1 MPDASG
7 ANGADAGGRRR
18 ERPVRPG
25 QSEAPSVTDGR
36 TSASTG
42 REESAASL
50 ARTIARGERSSLE
63 VVDSTFERIAAVQ
76 ERLNPFCFVYEEE
89 ARALARKADDAVA
102 AGAPLPPLH
111 GVPVAIKDFTPLAG
125 KRTTRGSYA
134 LEHWVP
140 DEDPVIVRRLRAAG
154 AIVVART
161 TTPEFAFSSFTESPL
176 WGITRNPWDPT
187 RTPGGSSGGS
197 AVAVA
202 TGCVPLAEGTDM
214 GGSVRIPA
222 ALCGVVGM
230 KPSLGRIPMDILP
243 TAFDSI
249 SHFGPLARTVED
261 AALFLSVTQGA
272 HDADIRSLGDSP
284 DYRDLRPDSLQGKR
298 IALSVDLGFYAV
310 DADVEANTRAAA
322 GALEGLGARVE
333 EVHLDWSRR
342 VVDAWF
348 AYWGVFLAASFG
360 DLREAHAARMDPEVL
375 RLMAEGDRMG
385 AVAFK
390 RLETVFT
397 EQWKGLAAVFERFDA
412 LVCPTMALPAP
423 KVGKDD
429 SDFDWED
436 ESGRLHGLDMTCPF
450 NNVAPCP
457 ALSVPSGFTRD
468 GLPTGL
474 QIVGR
479 RHDDRGVL
487 EIGAALEP
495 LIGWPAWHPPWESPE
510 ARR

>member
-1 MPDASG
+1 M
-7 ANGADAGGRRR
+7 
-18 ERPVRPG
+18 
-25 QSEAPSVTDGR
+25 TDGR
-36 TSASTG
+36 KSVSTAC
-42 REESAASL
+42 EETAAEV
-50 ARTIARGERSSLE
+50 ARQIARGERSSLE
-63 VVDSTFERIAAVQ
+63 VVDAAFERIAAVQ
-76 ERLNPFCFVYEEE
+76 ETLNPFCFLYEEE
-89 ARALARKADDAVA
+89 ARNLAREADAMVA
-102 AGAPLPPLH
+102 AGAVLPPLH

-134 LEHWVP
+134 FEHWVP
-140 DEDPVIVRRLRAAG
+140 DSDPVIVQRLRAAG
-154 AIVVART
+154 AIIVART

-176 WGITRNPWDPT
+176 WGITRNPWNPA

-197 AVAVA
+197 AVAVS
-202 TGCVPLAEGTDM
+202 TGCVPFAEGTDM

-222 ALCGVVGM
+222 ALCGVVGL

-284 DYRDLRPDSLQGKR
+284 DYRDLQPDSLEGRR
-298 IALSVDLGFYAV
+298 IALSTDLGFYAV
-310 DADVEANTRAAA
+310 DREVEANTRAAA
-322 GALEGLGARVE
+322 DMLGELGGQVE
-333 EVHLDWSRR
+333 EIDLGWSRR

-348 AYWGVFLAASFG
+348 ACWGVFLAASFG
-360 DLREAHAARMDPEVL
+360 SLREEHESRMDPDVL
-375 RLMAEGDRMG
+375 RLMAEGDRMS
-385 AVAFK
+385 AVEFK
-390 RLETVFT
+390 RLEFVFT
-397 EQWKGLAAVFERFDA
+397 EQWQELAAAFERFDA
-412 LVCPTMALPAP
+412 LICPTMALPAP
-423 KVGKDD
+423 DVGRDD

-436 ESGRLHGLDMTCPF
+436 ASGRYHGLDMTCPF

-495 LIGWPAWHPPWESPE
+495 LIGWPKWRPPLG
-510 ARR
+510 

>member
-1 MPDASG
+1 MHSA
-7 ANGADAGGRRR
+7 R
-18 ERPVRPG
+18 EG
-25 QSEAPSVTDGR
+25 
-36 TSASTG
+36 SAV
-42 REESAASL
+42 EL
-50 ARTIARGERSSLE
+50 ARAIARGERSSLE
-63 VVDSTFERIAAVQ
+63 IVDRAFERIAAVQ
-76 ERLNPFCFVYEEE
+76 GALNPFCFLYEEE
-89 ARALARKADDAVA
+89 ARNLARAADAAVA
-102 AGAPLPPLH
+102 AGATPPPLH
-111 GVPVAIKDFTPLAG
+111 GVPVAVKDFTPLAG
-125 KRTTRGSYA
+125 KRTTRGSFA
-134 LEHWVP
+134 LEHWIP
-140 DEDPVIVRRLRAAG
+140 DRDPVIVRRLRAAG
-154 AIVVART
+154 AIIVART

-176 WGITRNPWDPT
+176 WGITRNPWNPA

-272 HDADIRSLGDSP
+272 HDADIRSLGDAP
-284 DYRDLRPDSLQGKR
+284 DYDDLRPDSLEGRR
-298 IALSVDLGFYAV
+298 IALSTDLGFYAV
-310 DADVEANTRAAA
+310 DAEVEANTRAAA
-322 GALEGLGARVE
+322 ATLEDLGARVE
-333 EVHLDWSRR
+333 EVRLDWSRR

-360 DLREAHAARMDPEVL
+360 DLREEHASRMDPEVL

-397 EQWKGLAAVFERFDA
+397 EQWKELAAVFESFDA
-412 LVCPTMALPAP
+412 LVCPTMALAAP
-423 KVGKDD
+423 EVGRED
-429 SDFDWED
+429 SDFDRED
-436 ESGRLHGLDMTCPF
+436 ESGRYHGLDMTCPF

-495 LIGWPAWHPPWESPE
+495 LIGWPEWRPPREWQEPG
-510 ARR
+510 R

>member
-1 MPDASG
+1 M
-7 ANGADAGGRRR
+7 
-18 ERPVRPG
+18 
-25 QSEAPSVTDGR
+25 
-36 TSASTG
+36 SASTAC
-42 REESAASL
+42 EETAAEV
-50 ARTIARGERSSLE
+50 ARQIARGERSSLE
-63 VVDSTFERIAAVQ
+63 VVDAAFERIAAVQ
-76 ERLNPFCFVYEEE
+76 ETLNPFCFLYEEE
-89 ARALARKADDAVA
+89 ARDLAREADAAVA
-102 AGAPLPPLH
+102 AGAVLPPLH

-134 LEHWVP
+134 FEHWVP
-140 DEDPVIVRRLRAAG
+140 DSDPVIVRRLRAAG
-154 AIVVART
+154 AIIVART

-176 WGITRNPWDPT
+176 WGITRNPWNPAL
-187 RTPGGSSGGS
+187 TPGGSSGGS

-202 TGCVPLAEGTDM
+202 TGCVPFAEGTDM

-222 ALCGVVGM
+222 ALCGVVGL

-261 AALFLSVTQGA
+261 AALFLSVAQGA

-284 DYRDLRPDSLQGKR
+284 DYANLRPDSLVGKR

-310 DADVEANTRAAA
+310 DCEVEANIRTAADML
-322 GALEGLGARVE
+322 GELGAQVE
-333 EVHLDWSRR
+333 EIDLGWSRR

-360 DLREAHAARMDPEVL
+360 DLREEHESRMDPDVL
-375 RLMAEGDRMG
+375 RLMADGDRMS
-385 AVAFK
+385 AVEFK
-390 RLETVFT
+390 RLEFVFT
-397 EQWKGLAAVFERFDA
+397 EQWKELAAAFEVFDA
-412 LVCPTMALPAP
+412 LICPTMALPAP
-423 KVGKDD
+423 AVGRDD
-429 SDFDWED
+429 SDFGWDD
-436 ESGRLHGLDMTCPF
+436 EFGRLHGLDMTCPF

-495 LIGWPAWHPPWESPE
+495 LIGWPEWRPPLG
-510 ARR
+510 

>member
-1 MPDASG
+1 MGVHSEH
-7 ANGADAGGRRR
+7 
-18 ERPVRPG
+18 ER
-25 QSEAPSVTDGR
+25 
-36 TSASTG
+36 SAT
-42 REESAASL
+42 EL
-50 ARTIARGERSSLE
+50 AQAIARGELSSVE
-63 VVDSTFERIAAVQ
+63 VIESAFRRIDSVQ
-76 ERLNPFCFVYEEE
+76 GKLNPFCFLYEEE
-89 ARALARKADDAVA
+89 AHRLGREADAAVA
-102 AGAPLPPLH
+102 SGAPLPPLH

-140 DEDPVIVRRLRAAG
+140 DEDPVVVKRLRAAG
-154 AIVVART
+154 AIIVART

-176 WGITRNPWDPT
+176 WGITRNPWNPAH
-187 RTPGGSSGGS
+187 TPGGSSGGS

-222 ALCGVVGM
+222 ALCGVVGL

-272 HDADIRSLGDSP
+272 HDSDIRSLGDVP
-284 DYRDLRPDSLQGKR
+284 AYEDLRPDSLEGRR

-310 DADVEANTRAAA
+310 DSEVEANTRAAA
-322 GALEGLGARVE
+322 DMLKGLGARVE
-333 EVHLDWSRR
+333 EVRLDWSRR
-342 VVDAWF
+342 VVDTWF

-360 DLREAHAARMDPEVL
+360 DLRAEHASRMDPEVL

-397 EQWKGLAAVFERFDA
+397 EQWKELAAVFESFDA

-423 KVGKDD
+423 EVGRED
-429 SDFDWED
+429 SDFDRED
-436 ESGRLHGLDMTCPF
+436 ESGRFHGLDMTCPF

-479 RHDDRGVL
+479 RHDDREVL

-495 LIGWPAWHPPWESPE
+495 LIGWPKWRPPPV
-510 ARR
+510 

>member
-1 MPDASG
+1 MRS
-7 ANGADAGGRRR
+7 AGEG
-18 ERPVRPG
+18 
-25 QSEAPSVTDGR
+25 
-36 TSASTG
+36 SAT
-42 REESAASL
+42 EL
-50 ARTIARGERSSLE
+50 AREIARGERSSVE
-63 VVDSTFERIAAVQ
+63 VIDAAFERMAAVQ
-76 ERLNPFCFVYEEE
+76 GELNPFCFLYEEE
-89 ARALARKADDAVA
+89 ARELARKADAAVA
-102 AGAPLPPLH
+102 AGAHSPPLH

-140 DEDPVIVRRLRAAG
+140 DEDPVIVKRLRIAG
-154 AIVVART
+154 AIIVART

-176 WGITRNPWDPT
+176 WGVTRNPWNPAH
-187 RTPGGSSGGS
+187 TPGGSSGGS

-261 AALFLSVTQGA
+261 AALFLSVTQGP

-284 DYRDLRPDSLQGKR
+284 DYRGLRPDSLQGKR

-310 DADVEANTRAAA
+310 DEEVEANTRAAA
-322 GALEGLGARVE
+322 DMLEDLGARVE
-333 EVHLDWSRR
+333 EVRLDWSRR

-360 DLREAHAARMDPEVL
+360 DLREEHGSRMDREVL
-375 RLMAEGDRMG
+375 RLMAEGDRMD

-390 RLETVFT
+390 RLECVFT
-397 EQWKGLAAVFERFDA
+397 EQWRELAAVFRTFDA

-423 KVGKDD
+423 QVGRND

-436 ESGRLHGLDMTCPF
+436 ESGRYHGLDMTSPF

-474 QIVGR
+474 QIVGH
-479 RHDDRGVL
+479 RHDERGVL

-495 LIGWPAWHPPWESPE
+495 LIGWPEWRP
-510 ARR
+510 RLG

>member
-1 MPDASG
+1 MTASPPLEG
-7 ANGADAGGRRR
+7 
-18 ERPVRPG
+18 
-25 QSEAPSVTDGR
+25 T
-36 TSASTG
+36 
-42 REESAASL
+42 AAEL
-50 ARTIARGERSSLE
+50 ARAIARGDRSSAE
-63 VVDSTFERIAAVQ
+63 VVDSAFERIAAVQ
-76 ERLNPFCFVYEEE
+76 EKLNPFCFVYEEE
-89 ARALARKADDAVA
+89 ARELALRADAAVS
-102 AGAPLPPLH
+102 AGAPLAALH

-125 KRTTRGSYA
+125 KRTTRGSRA

-140 DEDPVIVRRLRAAG
+140 DRDPVIVQRLAAAG
-154 AIVVART
+154 AIIVART

-176 WGITRNPWDPT
+176 WGITRNPWNPA

-222 ALCGVVGM
+222 ALCGVVGL

-261 AALFLSVTQGA
+261 VALFLSVTQGP

-284 DYRDLRPDSLQGKR
+284 DYRDLRPDSLQGRR
-298 IALSVDLGFYAV
+298 IALSVDLGFFAV
-310 DADVEANTRAAA
+310 DPEVEANTRAAA
-322 GALEGLGARVE
+322 DMLRDLGARVG
-333 EVHLDWSRR
+333 EVRLDWSRR

-348 AYWGVFLAASFG
+348 ACWGVFLAASFG
-360 DLREAHAARMDPEVL
+360 DLRDEHASRMDPEVL
-375 RLMAEGDRMG
+375 RLMAEGDRMD

-390 RLETVFT
+390 RLECVFT
-397 EQWKGLAAVFERFDA
+397 EQWQALAAVFESYDA

-423 KVGKDD
+423 EVGRDD
-429 SDFDWED
+429 SDFDRD
-436 ESGRLHGLDMTCPF
+436 DDSGRYHGLDMTCPF

-495 LIGWPAWHPPWESPE
+495 VIDWRRWRPPPV
-510 ARR
+510 

>member
-1 MPDASG
+1 MDEHSPNEG
-7 ANGADAGGRRR
+7 
-18 ERPVRPG
+18 
-25 QSEAPSVTDGR
+25 
-36 TSASTG
+36 
-42 REESAASL
+42 SAAEL
-50 ARTIARGERSSLE
+50 ARAIARGELSSVE
-63 VVDSTFERIAAVQ
+63 VIESAFRRIDSVQ
-76 ERLNPFCFVYEEE
+76 GKLNPFCFLYEEE
-89 ARALARKADDAVA
+89 AHGLAREADAAVA

-140 DEDPVIVRRLRAAG
+140 EEDPVIVKRLRAAG
-154 AIVVART
+154 AIIVART

-176 WGITRNPWDPT
+176 WGVTRNPWDPA

-197 AVAVA
+197 AAAVA

-222 ALCGVVGM
+222 ALCGVVGL

-272 HDADIRSLGDSP
+272 HDADIRSLGGSP
-284 DYRDLRPDSLQGKR
+284 DYGDLRPDSLRGRR

-310 DADVEANTRAAA
+310 DTEVEANTRNAADM
-322 GALEGLGARVE
+322 LRELGAQVE
-333 EVHLDWSRR
+333 EIHLDWNRR

-348 AYWGVFLAASFG
+348 ACWGVFLAASFG
-360 DLREAHAARMDPEVL
+360 NLRAEHASRMDPEVL

-385 AVAFK
+385 AVEFK
-390 RLETVFT
+390 RLEVIFT
-397 EQWKGLAAVFERFDA
+397 EQWKELAAVFESFEA

-423 KVGKDD
+423 EVGRED
-429 SDFDWED
+429 SDFGWED
-436 ESGRLHGLDMTCPF
+436 ESGRFHGFDMTCPF

-495 LIGWPAWHPPWESPE
+495 LIGWPEWRPPLG
-510 ARR
+510 

>member
-1 MPDASG
+1 MTVSPK
-7 ANGADAGGRRR
+7 R
-18 ERPVRPG
+18 EG
-25 QSEAPSVTDGR
+25 
-36 TSASTG
+36 
-42 REESAASL
+42 SAAEL
-50 ARTIARGERSSLE
+50 ARQIARGERSSVE
-63 VVDSTFERIAAVQ
+63 VIDRAFDRIAAVQ
-76 ERLNPFCFVYEEE
+76 EGLNPFCFLYEEE
-89 ARALARKADDAVA
+89 ARTLAGAADAAVA

-140 DEDPVIVRRLRAAG
+140 ERSPVIVQRLEAAG

-176 WGITRNPWDPT
+176 WGITRNPWNPA

-284 DYRDLRPDSLQGKR
+284 DYSNLRPDSLQGRR
-298 IALSVDLGFYAV
+298 IALSLDLGFYAV
-310 DADVEANTRAAA
+310 DADVEANTRTAADM
-322 GALEGLGARVE
+322 LRDLGAEVE
-333 EVHLDWSRR
+333 EIRLDWSRR

-348 AYWGVFLAASFG
+348 AYWEVFLAASFG
-360 DLREAHAARMDPEVL
+360 DLRKKHAARMDPEVL
-375 RLMAEGDRMG
+375 RLMAAGDRMG

-390 RLETVFT
+390 RLECVFT
-397 EQWKGLAAVFERFDA
+397 EQWHKLAAVFRDFDA
-412 LVCPTMALPAP
+412 LICPTMALPAP
-423 KVGKDD
+423 EAGRDD
-429 SDFDWED
+429 RDFDWED
-436 ESGRLHGLDMTCPF
+436 ASGRYHGLDMTCPF

-457 ALSVPSGFTRD
+457 ALSVPSGFSGD

-479 RHDDRGVL
+479 RHDDRAVL

-495 LIGWPAWHPPWESPE
+495 VIDWPSWRPGLT
-510 ARR
+510 

>member
-1 MPDASG
+1 MDEHSPIEG
-7 ANGADAGGRRR
+7 
-18 ERPVRPG
+18 
-25 QSEAPSVTDGR
+25 
-36 TSASTG
+36 
-42 REESAASL
+42 SAAEL
-50 ARTIARGERSSLE
+50 AQAIARGELSSVE
-63 VVDSTFERIAAVQ
+63 VIESAFRRIDSVQ
-76 ERLNPFCFVYEEE
+76 GKLNPFCFLYEEE
-89 ARALARKADDAVA
+89 AHGLAREADAAVA

-140 DEDPVIVRRLRAAG
+140 EEDPVIVKRLRAAG
-154 AIVVART
+154 AIIVART

-176 WGITRNPWDPT
+176 WGITRNPWDPA

-222 ALCGVVGM
+222 ALCGVVGL

-272 HDADIRSLGDSP
+272 HDADIRSLGGSP
-284 DYRDLRPDSLQGKR
+284 DYGDLRPDSLRGRR

-310 DADVEANTRAAA
+310 DTEVEANTRNAADM
-322 GALEGLGARVE
+322 LRELGAQVE
-333 EVHLDWSRR
+333 EIHLDWNRR

-360 DLREAHAARMDPEVL
+360 NLRAEHASRMDPEVL

-385 AVAFK
+385 AVEFK
-390 RLETVFT
+390 RLEVIFT
-397 EQWKGLAAVFERFDA
+397 EQWKELAAVFESFEA

-423 KVGKDD
+423 EVGRED

-436 ESGRLHGLDMTCPF
+436 ESGRFHGLDMTCPF

-457 ALSVPSGFTRD
+457 ALSVPSGFTRN

-495 LIGWPAWHPPWESPE
+495 LIGWPEWRPPLG
-510 ARR
+510 

>member
-1 MPDASG
+1 MQPA
-7 ANGADAGGRRR
+7 R
-18 ERPVRPG
+18 
-25 QSEAPSVTDGR
+25 DG
-36 TSASTG
+36 SAT
-42 REESAASL
+42 EL
-50 ARTIARGERSSLE
+50 AREIARGERSSAE
-63 VVDSTFERIAAVQ
+63 VIDAAFERIAAVQ
-76 ERLNPFCFVYEEE
+76 GELNPFCFLYEEE
-89 ARALARKADDAVA
+89 ARSFAREADVAVA
-102 AGAPLPPLH
+102 AGASLPPLH

-140 DEDPVIVRRLRAAG
+140 DEDPVIVERLRAAG
-154 AIVVART
+154 AIIVART

-176 WGITRNPWDPT
+176 WGITRNPWDPA

-222 ALCGVVGM
+222 ALCGIVGM

-261 AALFLSVTQGA
+261 AALFLSVTQGP

-284 DYRDLRPDSLQGKR
+284 DYRSLRPDSLEGRR

-310 DADVEANTRAAA
+310 DAEVAANTRAAA
-322 GALEGLGARVE
+322 DMLRELGARVE
-333 EVHLDWSRR
+333 EVRLDWSRV

-360 DLREAHAARMDPEVL
+360 DLREEHESRMDRQVL
-375 RLMAEGDRMG
+375 RLMAEGDRMD
-385 AVAFK
+385 AVTFK
-390 RLETVFT
+390 RLEGVFT
-397 EQWKGLAAVFERFDA
+397 QQWRELAAVFRTFDA

-423 KVGKDD
+423 EVGRDD
-429 SDFDWED
+429 SDFGHDD
-436 ESGRLHGLDMTCPF
+436 EYGRFHGFDMTCPF

-495 LIGWPAWHPPWESPE
+495 VLGWPGWRP
-510 ARR
+510 RLG

>member
-1 MPDASG
+1 MDEHSPIEG
-7 ANGADAGGRRR
+7 
-18 ERPVRPG
+18 
-25 QSEAPSVTDGR
+25 
-36 TSASTG
+36 
-42 REESAASL
+42 SAAEL
-50 ARTIARGERSSLE
+50 AQAIARGELSSVE
-63 VVDSTFERIAAVQ
+63 VIESAFRRIDSVQ
-76 ERLNPFCFVYEEE
+76 GKLNPFCFLYEEE
-89 ARALARKADDAVA
+89 AHGLAREADAAVA
-102 AGAPLPPLH
+102 SGAPLPPLH

-140 DEDPVIVRRLRAAG
+140 EEDPVIVKRLRAAG
-154 AIVVART
+154 AIIVART

-176 WGITRNPWDPT
+176 WGITRNPWNPA

-222 ALCGVVGM
+222 ALCGVVGL

-272 HDADIRSLGDSP
+272 HDADIRSLGGSP
-284 DYRDLRPDSLQGKR
+284 DYGDLRPDSLRERR

-310 DADVEANTRAAA
+310 DTEVEANTRNAADM
-322 GALEGLGARVE
+322 LRELGAQVE
-333 EVHLDWSRR
+333 EIHLDWNRR

-360 DLREAHAARMDPEVL
+360 DLRAEHASRMDPEVL

-385 AVAFK
+385 AVEFK
-390 RLETVFT
+390 RLEVIFT
-397 EQWKGLAAVFERFDA
+397 EQWKELAAVFESFEA

-423 KVGKDD
+423 EVGRED
-429 SDFDWED
+429 SDFDRED
-436 ESGRLHGLDMTCPF
+436 ESGRFHGLDMTCPF

-457 ALSVPSGFTRD
+457 ALSVPSGFTRN

-495 LIGWPAWHPPWESPE
+495 LIGWPEWRPPLG
-510 ARR
+510 

>member
-1 MPDASG
+1 M
-7 ANGADAGGRRR
+7 
-18 ERPVRPG
+18 
-25 QSEAPSVTDGR
+25 
-36 TSASTG
+36 SASTA
-42 REESAASL
+42 REESAAEL
-50 ARTIARGERSSLE
+50 ARQIARGERSSLE
-63 VVDSTFERIAAVQ
+63 VVDAAFERIAAVQ
-76 ERLNPFCFVYEEE
+76 GTLNPFCFLYEEE
-89 ARALARKADDAVA
+89 ARDLAREADAAVA
-102 AGAPLPPLH
+102 AGVVLPPLQ

-134 LEHWVP
+134 FEHWVP
-140 DEDPVIVRRLRAAG
+140 DSDPVIVQRLRAAG
-154 AIVVART
+154 AIIVART

-176 WGITRNPWDPT
+176 WGITRNPWNPA

-197 AVAVA
+197 AVAVS

-222 ALCGVVGM
+222 ALCGVVGL

-284 DYRDLRPDSLQGKR
+284 DYRTSGRTPWSENALRCRWISASTPWTRTWRRTPGRRPTCSVELGAQVEEIDLR
-298 IALSVDLGFYAV
+298 
-310 DADVEANTRAAA
+310 
-322 GALEGLGARVE
+322 
-333 EVHLDWSRR
+333 WSRR

-360 DLREAHAARMDPEVL
+360 DLREEHESRMDPDVL
-375 RLMAEGDRMG
+375 RLMAEGDRMS
-385 AVAFK
+385 AVEFK
-390 RLETVFT
+390 RLEFVFT
-397 EQWKGLAAVFERFDA
+397 EQWKELAAAFERFDA
-412 LVCPTMALPAP
+412 LICPTMALPAP
-423 KVGKDD
+423 EVGRDD

-436 ESGRLHGLDMTCPF
+436 ASGRYHGLDMTCPF

-495 LIGWPAWHPPWESPE
+495 LIGWPEWRPPLG
-510 ARR
+510 

>member
-1 MPDASG
+1 M
-7 ANGADAGGRRR
+7 
-18 ERPVRPG
+18 
-25 QSEAPSVTDGR
+25 TDGR
-36 TSASTG
+36 KSVSTACE
-42 REESAASL
+42 RSAAEL
-50 ARTIARGERSSLE
+50 ARQIARGERSSLD
-63 VVDSTFERIAAVQ
+63 VVDAAFERIATVQ
-76 ERLNPFCFVYEEE
+76 GTLNPFCFLYEAE
-89 ARALARKADDAVA
+89 ARDLAREADAVA
-102 AGAPLPPLH
+102 AAGAALPPLH

-134 LEHWVP
+134 FEHWVP
-140 DEDPVIVRRLRAAG
+140 DSDPVIVQRLRAAG
-154 AIVVART
+154 AIIIART

-176 WGITRNPWDPT
+176 WGITRNPWNPA

-222 ALCGVVGM
+222 ALCGVVGL

-261 AALFLSVTQGA
+261 AALFLSLTQGA

-284 DYRDLRPDSLQGKR
+284 EYASLRPVSLVGKR

-310 DADVEANTRAAA
+310 DREVEANTRSAADML
-322 GALEGLGARVE
+322 GELGAQVE
-333 EVHLDWSRR
+333 EIDLGWSRQ

-360 DLREAHAARMDPEVL
+360 GLREEHGSRMDPDVL
-375 RLMAEGDRMG
+375 RLMAEGDRMS
-385 AVAFK
+385 AVEFK
-390 RLETVFT
+390 RLEFVFT
-397 EQWKGLAAVFERFDA
+397 EQWRVLAAAFERFDA
-412 LVCPTMALPAP
+412 LICPTMALPAP
-423 KVGKDD
+423 EVGRDD

-436 ESGRLHGLDMTCPF
+436 ASGRYHGLDMTCPF

-479 RHDDRGVL
+479 RHHDRGVL

-495 LIGWPAWHPPWESPE
+495 LIGWPEWRPPLG
-510 ARR
+510 